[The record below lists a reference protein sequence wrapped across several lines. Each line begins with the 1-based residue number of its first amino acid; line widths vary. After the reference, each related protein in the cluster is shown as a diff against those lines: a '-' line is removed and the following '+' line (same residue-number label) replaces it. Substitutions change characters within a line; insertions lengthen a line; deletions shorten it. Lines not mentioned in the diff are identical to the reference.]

1 MPDSLSS
8 EVAVTVIEF
17 SVFVVS
23 KFTLIGAVLSIS
35 TTLIVA
41 SSVKLTPS
49 LNLYV
54 ILPFACVV
62 KIVFVFTL
70 YHVSFV
76 IVVVFVPS
84 HVFISLHGITSIFD
98 VKSCVELIKIN
109 EFSLNSKFIF
119 FSCAY
124 PVGVIVVFIVPN
136 SFVVIFALFVSS
148 FVLFFTFTVIS
159 YSVLSSKLL
168 NVYVFESELTNSS
181 FPILYKYSDTFP
193 FTVVVTVILLLVQ
206 NWK

>member
-84 HVFISLHGITSIFD
+84 HVFIQRQSTD
-98 VKSCVELIKIN
+98 
-109 EFSLNSKFIF
+109 
-119 FSCAY
+119 
-124 PVGVIVVFIVPN
+124 
-136 SFVVIFALFVSS
+136 
-148 FVLFFTFTVIS
+148 
-159 YSVLSSKLL
+159 
-168 NVYVFESELTNSS
+168 
-181 FPILYKYSDTFP
+181 
-193 FTVVVTVILLLVQ
+193 
-206 NWK
+206 